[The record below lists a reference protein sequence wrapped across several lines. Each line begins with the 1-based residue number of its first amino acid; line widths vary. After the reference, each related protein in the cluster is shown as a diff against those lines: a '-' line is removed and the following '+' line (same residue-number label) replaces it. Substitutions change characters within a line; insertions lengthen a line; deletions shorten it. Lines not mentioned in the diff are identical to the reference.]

1 MVYTATLAAWAD
13 EDDTFRHV
21 WQGER
26 REFAGDSNLACTWQA
41 KKVFA
46 AGVVVLVGVLGV
58 AADCLVVAPGV
69 PVDFVFC

>member
-1 MVYTATLAAWAD
+1 MYLA
-13 EDDTFRHV
+13 
-21 WQGER
+21 GE
-26 REFAGDSNLACTWQA
+26 EG
-41 KKVFA
+41 FA